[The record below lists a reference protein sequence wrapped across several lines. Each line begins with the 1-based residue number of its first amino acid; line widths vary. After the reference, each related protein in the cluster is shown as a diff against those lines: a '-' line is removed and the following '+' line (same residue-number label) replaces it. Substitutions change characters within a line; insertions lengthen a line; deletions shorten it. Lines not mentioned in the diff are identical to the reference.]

1 MIDLLSDEMRRDP
14 FPAYD
19 ALRESAPVFRDPQT
33 GAWLILDYEGVKRA
47 LFDHDAFSSAVTP
60 PTGKAPDWLIF
71 SDPPRHARLRAIL
84 LRAFTPSSVALLA
97 PRVRELSR
105 ELLDET
111 IERGEMDLVADYA
124 GPLPA
129 MVIAEMMGVPAAD
142 RPRLLRWSEA
152 IVNLGHSAAGG
163 ATAERAVREHAA
175 VRGEMKAYVVDLI
188 EARRKAPEGDLMT
201 RLVEAELDRERLTD
215 EEILGFFQLLLA
227 AGTETT
233 TNVIDNGVLCFL
245 ESPAELARVEAAPEL
260 WPSAIEEIIRYRSP
274 AQMMFREARHDV
286 AMRGAVIPAGALVLA
301 MIGAANRD
309 PVQFR
314 DAGRFDV
321 ARTPNPHLAFG
332 HGIHFC
338 LGAPLARLEAGIA
351 LRDLFARA
359 KCLALASDAPWE
371 PRRALHVH
379 GPSRLPVRFEPG
391 RRTGSPAR

>member
-14 FPAYD
+14 FPVYD
-19 ALRESAPVFRDPQT
+19 GLRESAPVLRDPRT

-84 LRAFTPSSVALLA
+84 LRAFTPSGVALLA

-142 RPRLLRWSEA
+142 RPRLLRWSEV

-201 RLVEAELDRERLTD
+201 RLVEAEIDRERLTD

-286 AMRGAVIPAGALVLA
+286 AMRGTVIPAGALVLA

-351 LRDLFARA
+351 LRDLFGRA
-359 KCLALASDAPWE
+359 KGLALASDAPWE

>member
-1 MIDLLSDEMRRDP
+1 MRRDP
-14 FPAYD
+14 FPVYD
-19 ALRESAPVFRDPQT
+19 GLRESAPVLRDPRT

-84 LRAFTPSSVALLA
+84 LRAFTPSGVALLA

-142 RPRLLRWSEA
+142 RPRLLRWSEV

-175 VRGEMKAYVVDLI
+175 VRGEMKAYVGDLI
-188 EARRKAPEGDLMT
+188 EARRKAPEGDLMS
-201 RLVEAELDRERLTD
+201 RLVEAEIDRERLTD

-274 AQMMFREARHDV
+274 AQMMFREARRDV
-286 AMRGAVIPAGALVLA
+286 VMRGTVIPAGALVLA

-314 DAGRFDV
+314 DPRRFDV
-321 ARTPNPHLAFG
+321 ARAPNPHLAFG

-351 LRDLFARA
+351 LRDLFGRA
-359 KCLALASDAPWE
+359 KGLALASDAPWE